1 MADVRWTGGA
11 AAVAQVSTYA
21 FGGTWET
28 DDIIRV
34 VIGSKKYDFTA
45 GSATTAT
52 VVSNMV
58 STWNALSA
66 SDYPEFAEI
75 TASANS
81 TTLTLTADTAGVP
94 FTATLTPLEANA
106 GAADSQTIEGAG
118 TATTGTTA
126 TAATGP
132 NHWDDARNWS
142 GGAVPVNSDNV
153 YIENSAVHIR
163 YGLAQSGVTLTSLNI
178 AASFTGD
185 IGLAEVNSFGSTSY
199 LEYRSQYLAIGATT
213 INIGDGAGQGSGRL
227 KINNGSVQTTLNV
240 RGTATGAEQDL
251 EALLW
256 KGTHASNAVNV
267 TRGTVGVAVYGGE
280 TATIAT
286 LRVGYQTSQLT
297 DSQVRIGAGTSLT
310 TLNQSGGQVVLNAGL
325 TTVSKTGGELAI
337 TSGNVTTLTDDNG
350 TTTYSG
356 AGTITTLN
364 VGHKAFVDFGQ
375 DMRGRTVTDANFYS
389 GSRMEDPFS
398 TVTWTNPP
406 RVVRATLEDVS
417 LNFGVNRTYAIS
429 T

>member
-1 MADVRWTGGA
+1 MSDVRWTGGA
-11 AAVAQVSTYA
+11 AAVAQVTTFA
-21 FGGTWET
+21 FGGTWEAT
-28 DDIIRV
+28 DLIRV

-45 GSATTAT
+45 GSTTTAT
-52 VVSNMV
+52 VVSSLV
-58 STWNALSA
+58 TTWNALSS

-75 TASANS
+75 TASANT

-94 FTATLTPLEANA
+94 FTATLTPLETGG
-106 GAADSQTIEGAG
+106 GAADAQTIEGAG
-118 TATTGTTA
+118 TATTGTAA

-185 IGLAEVNSFGSTSY
+185 IGLADVNSFGSTAY

-227 KINNGSVQTTLNV
+227 KINTGSVQTTMNV

-251 EALLW
+251 EALIW
-256 KGTHASNAVNV
+256 KGTHASNAVNIS
-267 TRGTVGVAVYGGE
+267 RGSVGVAVYGGE
-280 TATIAT
+280 VATIAT

-297 DSQVRIGAGTSLT
+297 DSQVRIGAGITLA
-310 TLNQSGGQVVLNAGL
+310 TLNQSGGQVRLGAGL
-325 TTVSKTGGELAI
+325 TTVAKTGGELTIEAG
-337 TSGNVTTLTDDNG
+337 SVTTLTDDDG
-350 TTTYSG
+350 TTTYKG
-356 AGTITTLN
+356 TGTITTLN
-364 VGHKAFVDFGQ
+364 AGHKAFIDFGQ
-375 DMRGRTVTDANFYS
+375 DMRGRTVTDASFYS
-389 GSRMEDPFS
+389 GCRMEDPFS

-417 LNFGVNRTYAIS
+417 LNFGVNRLYAIS